1 MEDNKNNTIDQSS
14 EGTNPT
20 NQNDNNKKGDKKPNV
35 VVRII
40 NGIGRAHNWCKDK
53 ISKHPTG
60 AATLFFTGGSLVGW
74 ALKGFVGVISDELS
88 KMEDDD
94 SDLLNSNVDD
104 DVQQID
110 DQSAVENSND
120 D

>member
-1 MEDNKNNTIDQSS
+1 MDENMNNVPEQNGEEKKPTEKND
-14 EGTNPT
+14 
-20 NQNDNNKKGDKKPNV
+20 DKKKGDKKPNF
-35 VVRII
+35 VVRVI

-60 AATLFFTGGSLVGW
+60 AATLFFTGGSLAGW

-88 KMEDDD
+88 KMEEDD
-94 SDLLNSNVDD
+94 SELLNSSVDA

-110 DQSAVENSND
+110 DQTAMENPSD

>member
-1 MEDNKNNTIDQSS
+1 MEDNKNNTMDQSS

-20 NQNDNNKKGDKKPNV
+20 NQNDNKKGDGKPNI

-60 AATLFFTGGSLVGW
+60 AATLFFTGGSLAGW

-94 SDLLNSNVDD
+94 SDLLNSNVND

-110 DQSAVENSND
+110 DQSTMENSND

>member
-1 MEDNKNNTIDQSS
+1 MEDNKNNTMDQSS

-20 NQNDNNKKGDKKPNV
+20 NQNDNKKGDGKPNI

-94 SDLLNSNVDD
+94 SDLLNSNVND
-104 DVQQID
+104 DVQQIE

>member
-1 MEDNKNNTIDQSS
+1 MDENMNNVPEQNGGEKKPPEKND
-14 EGTNPT
+14 
-20 NQNDNNKKGDKKPNV
+20 DKKKGDKKPNV
-35 VVRII
+35 VVRVI

-60 AATLFFTGGSLVGW
+60 AATLFFTGGSLAGW
-74 ALKGFVGVISDELS
+74 ALKGFVGMISDELS
-88 KMEDDD
+88 KMEEDD
-94 SDLLNSNVDD
+94 SELLNSSVDA

-110 DQSAVENSND
+110 DQTAMENPSD